1 VSASDPQTTPTT
13 SRTSGPLTTVPA
25 PPGAGANGRVPPPA
39 RGRRRPRWQLLAGAA
54 AVLLLLLMGVAIWR
68 QTAGAPPPPAPTATP
83 GPTFRSRGVIRPV
96 AQARIG
102 SAGGGS
108 VSSLSVREGDT
119 VQSHQE
125 IARVSGPNG
134 TEVLVAPWAGTI
146 TAVPVDRG
154 ATVAPGGA
162 VATIGDLSRL
172 RAETTDV
179 DEYLVDQI
187 RRGQAVLLRVDALD
201 QRTIQG
207 FVRTVA
213 LEPQPGSAGF
223 EHYPVVIDLVEVP
236 PELRVGMTVRVAF
249 ELPQAEPTTTPT
261 PSP

>member
-1 VSASDPQTTPTT
+1 
-13 SRTSGPLTTVPA
+13 VPS
-25 PPGAGANGRVPPPA
+25 PA
-39 RGRRRPRWQLLAGAA
+39 RGSRRPRWRLIAGGAA
-54 AVLLLLLMGVAIWR
+54 LVLLLVAGIAIWR

-83 GPTFRSRGVIRPV
+83 GPTFRSRGVIRPI

-102 SAGGGS
+102 SASGGT
-108 VSSLSVREGDT
+108 VSGLSVREGDT

-125 IARVSGPNG
+125 IARVSGPSG

-146 TAVPVDRG
+146 TAVPVERG
-154 ATVAPGGA
+154 ASVAPGGA

-172 RAETTDV
+172 RVETTDV

-187 RRGQAVLLRVDALD
+187 RRGQAVMLRVDALD

-207 FVRTVA
+207 FVRSVA
-213 LEPQPGSAGF
+213 LEPQVGTAGF

-236 PELRVGMTVRVAF
+236 PELRVGMTARVAF
-249 ELPQAEPTTTPT
+249 ELPQGDPATTPT

>member
-1 VSASDPQTTPTT
+1 
-13 SRTSGPLTTVPA
+13 
-25 PPGAGANGRVPPPA
+25 
-39 RGRRRPRWQLLAGAA
+39 
-54 AVLLLLLMGVAIWR
+54 M
-68 QTAGAPPPPAPTATP
+68 
-83 GPTFRSRGVIRPV
+83 IRPI

-102 SAGGGS
+102 SASGGS
-108 VSSLSVREGDT
+108 VSGLSVREGDT

-125 IARVSGPNG
+125 IARVSGPTG

-146 TAVPVDRG
+146 TAVPVERG

-172 RAETTDV
+172 RVETTDV

-207 FVRTVA
+207 FVRSVA
-213 LEPQPGSAGF
+213 LEPQLGHRRVRALPGGDRSGGGPA
-223 EHYPVVIDLVEVP
+223 
-236 PELRVGMTVRVAF
+236 
-249 ELPQAEPTTTPT
+249 
-261 PSP
+261 